1 MNSQQS
7 TPFVLTLPSKATGRG
22 ATVSSLMRNYA
33 TPLAGAL
40 MLIVG
45 GSGLAMFF
53 HLASSNV
60 KAMHEWLGLGLL
72 TAIVAHL
79 VRNGRALRNLV
90 AAPRTQLLLGV
101 SCLAVAMY
109 LSFAPTDPAGN
120 PVRSTLMAVERTPLS
135 RLAPVFGLEPEAM
148 IARLSEDGI
157 SASTEQSITEI
168 ARATHEEP
176 SHILGLLANGTEPA
190 IARR

>member
-7 TPFVLTLPSKATGRG
+7 TPFVLTLPPKATENRTSLSG
-22 ATVSSLMRNYA
+22 LMRHYA

-40 MLIVG
+40 MLMVG

-53 HLASSNV
+53 HLATGNV
-60 KAMHEWLGLGLL
+60 KVMHEWLGLGLL
-72 TAIVAHL
+72 AAIAAHL
-79 VRNGRALRNLV
+79 LRNGRALRNLI
-90 AAPRTQLLLGV
+90 AAPRTQVLLGAA
-101 SCLAVAMY
+101 CLAGAIY
-109 LSFAPTDPAGN
+109 LSFAPIDPAGN
-120 PVRSTLMAVERTPLS
+120 PVRSTLMAVERAPLS
-135 RLAPVFGLEPEAM
+135 RLAPVFGLSPEALV
-148 IARLSEDGI
+148 ARLSEDGI
-157 SASTEQSITEI
+157 AAGTEQSINEI